1 MERQFDLLYGYLA
14 LARRPGTAGSVDDR
28 TRLVVRR
35 RAAERSGC
43 RWCIEHARHDWRMA
57 GLPVDLLGRLDRHE
71 PDPGLSLAERA
82 AVALV
87 DAVACGGSPEALAEV
102 RRHFS
107 ERATAEL
114 VACMAD
120 HHLFADEHP

>member
-1 MERQFDLLYGYLA
+1 MERQFDVLWGYLA
-14 LARRPGTAGSVDDR
+14 LGRRPGVAGAIDDR
-28 TRLVVRR
+28 IRLVVRR

-43 RWCIEHARHDWRMA
+43 RWCIEHARHDWRTA
-57 GLPVDLLGRLDRHE
+57 GLPVDLLGRLDRQ
-71 PDPGLSLAERA
+71 DADAGLSPAERA

-87 DAVACGGSPEALAEV
+87 DAVACGSAREALAEV

-120 HHLFADEHP
+120 HHLFPDEQP